1 MKISTRHI
9 ALVAIFAALYYI
21 LSLVSPYIPA
31 IGLPDI
37 KIKLEALIASV
48 YGIILGPYLG
58 AFAAFLG
65 AFVSW
70 ILPPSSVS
78 PFGAPFLLSPPINA
92 LVVGLIYYRKWRW
105 AFAVF
110 GVLILVFLLSPPSQP
125 LTGYSQIFDPFSPEN
140 AYTIPIYYV
149 PAAVLWDKV
158 IALFLILPVV
168 KFAKRLSS
176 PKGLPVLFFLLTFIG
191 NQADNMWGCNA
202 FALPIVYEYIF
213 SLPLEAVRF
222 YFLISPFIYPAI
234 RLAQAIVA
242 TIIVVPLVRAL
253 KNTEWI
259 IAEKSIIEE
268 NAKEALK
275 KENAAH

>member
-9 ALVAIFAALYYI
+9 ALVTIFAALYYV
-21 LSLVSPYIPA
+21 LSIISPYVPA
-31 IGLPDI
+31 IGLPEL
-37 KIKLEALIASV
+37 KVKLEALIASIF
-48 YGIILGPYLG
+48 GIILGPYLG

-70 ILPPSSVS
+70 VLPPSSLS

-92 LVVGLIYYRKWRW
+92 LVVGLVYYRRWRW
-105 AFAVF
+105 AFAFF
-110 GVLILVFLLSPPSQP
+110 GALILAFLFLPPSQP

-149 PAAVLWDKV
+149 PIAVLWDKV
-158 IALFLILPVV
+158 IALILVLPTM
-168 KFAKRLSS
+168 KLAKRFSS

-191 NQADNMWGCNA
+191 NQADNMWGCVA
-202 FALPIVYEYIF
+202 FAMPIVYESIF

-222 YFLISPFIYPAI
+222 YFLVSPFVYPAI
-234 RLAQAIVA
+234 RLIQAVVATAIV
-242 TIIVVPLVRAL
+242 IPLVRAL

-259 IAEKSIIEE
+259 IAEKSIIDE
-268 NAKEALK
+268 NVK
-275 KENAAH
+275 

>member
-9 ALVAIFAALYYI
+9 ALVALFAALYYV
-21 LSLVSPYIPA
+21 LSIISPYIPA
-31 IGLPDI
+31 IGLPQL
-37 KIKLEALIASV
+37 KIQLEALIASV
-48 YGIILGPYLG
+48 FGIILGPYLG

-70 ILPPSSVS
+70 VLPPGSMS

-92 LVVGLIYYRKWRW
+92 LMVGLIFYRKWKW
-105 AFAVF
+105 AFALF
-110 GVLILVFLLSPPSQP
+110 GVLILAFLLSPPSQP
-125 LTGYSQIFDPFSPEN
+125 ITGNSQIFDPFNPEN

-158 IALFLILPVV
+158 IALLLIFPAV
-168 KFAKRLSS
+168 KFARRLAS
-176 PKGLPVLFFLLTFIG
+176 PKGMSLLFFLLTFIG

-202 FALPIVYEYIF
+202 FAIPIVYESIYN
-213 SLPLEAVRF
+213 LPLEAVRF
-222 YFLISPFIYPAI
+222 YFLVSPFIYPAI
-234 RLAQAIVA
+234 RLVQAIFA
-242 TIIVVPLVRAL
+242 TIIAVPLVRTL

-268 NAKEALK
+268 NAKEQA
-275 KENAAH
+275 